1 MSWAEAVANT
11 AVGYAVAVVT
21 TAIVLPMFG
30 YSVTGS
36 DAFGISAIFTVVSLI
51 RSYVLRRAFNTMGQG
66 HGRSQ
71 RT

>member
-1 MSWAEAVANT
+1 MQSRSMSWAEAVANT

-21 TAIVLPMFG
+21 TAIVLPM
-30 YSVTGS
+30 
-36 DAFGISAIFTVVSLI
+36 FGISAIFTVVSLI